1 MLHAKTAVVDGVW
14 STIGSTNLDM
24 RSFLHNDELNA
35 VILNV
40 DFAEKMEALFQRDLR
55 DSDQIMLESWRQ
67 RGIGQKMK
75 EWAVRVLEY
84 WL

>member
-14 STIGSTNLDM
+14 STIGSTNLDL